1 MDNKVTGERIK
12 QHLYYDWYKYV
23 ALAIVCIFVFVVA
36 YVWSGNLRSY
46 EELDVMLTCYDFFDS
61 DFEDDAMDYLNENA
75 AGNIV
80 KLISVQHIAPQSNLL
95 AETLSTY

>member
-80 KLISVQHIAPQSNLL
+80 AYKRTAHCAAVESLGGNA
-95 AETLSTY
+95 

>member
-36 YVWSGNLRSY
+36 YVW
-46 EELDVMLTCYDFFDS
+46 
-61 DFEDDAMDYLNENA
+61 
-75 AGNIV
+75 
-80 KLISVQHIAPQSNLL
+80 
-95 AETLSTY
+95 